1 MMKKLTEF
9 EISTIKTLTKDH
21 FGKNA
26 EVYLF
31 GSRTIDKKRGGDIDL
46 YISKLQS
53 SNKNYQNK
61 IQFLCDLETIL
72 GEQKI
77 DVILDSSVDHNS
89 IFYVTIQETAIQL

>member
-1 MMKKLTEF
+1 MRLTEF
-9 EISTIKTLTKDH
+9 EISTIKTLTKEH
-21 FGKNA
+21 FGQNA

-31 GSRTIDKKRGGDIDL
+31 GSRTIDDKKGGDIDL
-46 YISKLQS
+46 YINKLQS

-61 IQFLCDLETIL
+61 IQFLCNLEMSI

-77 DVILDSSVDHNS
+77 DVILDDSVDHNS